1 MIHHIF
7 ILIFGM
13 AIAANSPSVFPNHKQ
28 MDEKKH
34 KVVMQVSKVDPA
46 AQLKVIGQINN
57 ILKALP
63 DTQIEVVCH
72 SEGLPMLVTAQ
83 SKVAAYVRELHVQG
97 VVFAACEN
105 TMKRNKLTKEDLLPE
120 SITVP
125 SGLAEIILKQEA
137 GWTYIKA
144 GL

>member
-1 MIHHIF
+1 MIHFLF
-7 ILIFGM
+7 ILLLGM
-13 AIAANSPSVFPNHKQ
+13 TTAANGYPSDSHHE
-28 MDEKKH
+28 EKKH
-34 KVVMQVSKVDPA
+34 KVVIQVSNVDPA

-57 ILKALP
+57 ILNALP
-63 DTQIEVVCH
+63 HTRIQVVCH

-83 SKVAAYVRELHVQG
+83 SKVAPHVKALYEQG

-144 GL
+144 GI

>member
-1 MIHHIF
+1 E
-7 ILIFGM
+7 
-13 AIAANSPSVFPNHKQ
+13 
-28 MDEKKH
+28 EKKH
-34 KVVMQVSKVDPA
+34 KVVIQVSKVDPA

-57 ILKALP
+57 ILNALP
-63 DTQIEVVCH
+63 NTRIQVVCH

-83 SKVAAYVRELHVQG
+83 SKVAPHVKALYEQG

-105 TMKRNKLTKEDLLPE
+105 NMKRNKLNNKDLLVE

-125 SGLAEIILKQEA
+125 SGLSEIILKQET
-137 GWTYIKA
+137 GWPYFKA

>member
-1 MIHHIF
+1 MITYLF
-7 ILIFGM
+7 FLVLGM
-13 AIAANSPSVFPNHKQ
+13 TTVANSHSSDPPH
-28 MDEKKH
+28 DEKKH

-57 ILKALP
+57 ILNALP
-63 DTQIEVVCH
+63 DTQIQVVCH

-83 SKVAAYVRELHVQG
+83 SKVAAHVKSLHERG

-105 TMKRNKLTKEDLLPE
+105 TMKRNKLTKDDLLPE

-144 GL
+144 GI